1 MKRVISYNQFRES
14 RPIKEEFI
22 NKLSRWITGADAK
35 EIGELTDKIKSEYDS
50 YSDEGKKEF
59 KWHLD
64 TYIKSNKQFDH
75 LTYELYKKV
84 LDGGEWYGDISK
96 FVRPNAG
103 RSIDKI
109 KSDLNGIL
117 THLKDKGKDINTKLE
132 KDSIE
137 KKVTDIN
144 TKIDKYK
151 QILSEYNQEL
161 VNFNQDPLAV
171 DFEYILKSIPGCP
184 WDESIINGKKQVF
197 SGKDF
202 GSTTCFINNFN
213 RWDKDKEFIKTE
225 QFNKL
230 INKFNRR
237 NDVIKETN
245 ISKLYEEIS
254 TEINKFYE
262 DDKLKDY
269 KVNLKTKPN
278 EIHNYEFYQKAL
290 DWAKEELAGKT
301 IKELLRTIIK
311 EKIVVI
317 ENSDSKET
325 KNQGDKLVAGNIV
338 YSGQN
343 FNNLNKDNINRFINK
358 EGYKESYS
366 GKAMYVT
373 NNIPYAFYYCHLR
386 FALEAKTVS
395 DTLFPTIYK
404 ITLKPGTEFFYKGR
418 TNIDEADSKSAL
430 TCGVSGLHS
439 GNEIVN
445 NQSVE
450 ISIFNSDCIENVEA
464 IKPNELITYLDSPEF
479 TKDNDWVKGRYKINE
494 NDINWYKRL
503 VSIHKR

>member
-64 TYIKSNKQFDH
+64 TYIKSNNQFDH
-75 LTYELYKKV
+75 LTSELYKKV

-117 THLKDKGKDINTKLE
+117 NHLKDKGKDINTKLE

-151 QILSEYNQEL
+151 QIVNQYKELS
-161 VNFNQDPLAV
+161 NFNQDPLAV

-184 WDESIINGKKQVF
+184 WGESYF
-197 SGKDF
+197 SGKNLS
-202 GSTTCFINNFN
+202 STTCFINNFN
-213 RWDKDKEFIKTE
+213 QWDKDKEFIKTDK
-225 QFNKL
+225 FNQLVDK
-230 INKFNRR
+230 INKR

-245 ISKLYEEIS
+245 INKLYEEID
-254 TEINKFYE
+254 TDLKKFYE
-262 DDKLKDY
+262 DDKLKDGRN
-269 KVNLKTKPN
+269 KLENKPN
-278 EIHNYEFYQKAL
+278 GIKNYEFYQKVL

-301 IKELLRTIIK
+301 IKELLRTILK

-325 KNQGDKLVAGNIV
+325 KTEGDKLVAGNIV

-343 FNNLNKDNINRFINK
+343 FNNLNKENISRFINK
-358 EGYKESYS
+358 EGGYSKSYS

-404 ITLKPGTEFFYKGR
+404 ITLKPGTEFFYKGD
-418 TNIDEADSKSAL
+418 TNIDDDESKSAL
-430 TCGVSGLHS
+430 MCGVSGFHS

-464 IKPNELITYLDSPEF
+464 IKPNELITYLESTQLKLD
-479 TKDNDWVKGRYKINE
+479 DNKWMRQFKTEQVMID
-494 NDINWYKRL
+494 WYKGL
-503 VSIHKR
+503 VKRIK